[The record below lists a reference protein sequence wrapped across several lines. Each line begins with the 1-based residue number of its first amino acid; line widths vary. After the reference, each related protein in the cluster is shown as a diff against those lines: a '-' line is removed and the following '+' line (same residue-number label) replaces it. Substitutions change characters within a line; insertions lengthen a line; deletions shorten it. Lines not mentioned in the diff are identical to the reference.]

1 MEVFFGQDDV
11 PFPKMFL
18 LCSSARFGF
27 IVVIGG
33 RRRDSLAIRSR
44 LVVFGSLK
52 ASNRRGSQVKSDEL
66 KQNVRRRAVGLAFLP
81 MQLFR
86 R

>member
-1 MEVFFGQDDV
+1 
-11 PFPKMFL
+11 MFL
-18 LCSSARFGF
+18 LCSSRTRSGF

-44 LVVFGSLK
+44 LGFGR
-52 ASNRRGSQVKSDEL
+52 SNRRGSQVKSDEL
-66 KQNVRRRAVGLAFLP
+66 EQNVQRRAVGLAVLP

>member
-1 MEVFFGQDDV
+1 MGVFFGQDDV

-18 LCSSARFGF
+18 LCSSARSGF

-44 LVVFGSLK
+44 LHFGSLE

-81 MQLFR
+81 MQPFR